1 MGRRRLINLKNSV
14 KKLLDKNPIG
24 IDAPFSCYRK
34 TDDNKR
40 RLLGFVVVVKY
51 RYRANKEQ
59 VFVVKNQCPED
70 RKIALRNAIN
80 FYNLIKEQIYKD
92 NQHEH

>member
-24 IDAPFSCYRK
+24 IEAPFSCYRK

-51 RYRANKEQ
+51 RYRADKEQ
-59 VFVVKNQCPED
+59 FFIVKNSCQKD
-70 RKIALRNAIN
+70 RKMALRNAVT

-92 NQHEH
+92 NKHEH

>member
-24 IDAPFSCYRK
+24 IEAPFSCYRK